1 MKKSKISASMMCAS
15 FMELE
20 KTIKLFED
28 ENIDYLHIDVMDGHF
43 VPNIGLGV
51 DYMRGLREITHIPL
65 DIHLMIESPEYKFD
79 WLGIHKS
86 DIVTVHYESTPQ
98 VQRALDK
105 LKPYGC
111 KCFLAINPAT
121 PINVIEE
128 VTDYIDGINLLM
140 VNPGFA
146 GQKMVGSTMKKAE
159 KLQRYLEEINRS
171 DLDVEVDGNITV
183 EKAKQLRETGANI
196 FVAGTS
202 SLFTGDRDNYAENI
216 NKLRQVVM

>member
-15 FMELE
+15 FVGLE
-20 KTIKLFED
+20 NTIKIFEA
-28 ENIDYLHIDVMDGHF
+28 EKIDYLHIDVMDGHF

-79 WLGIHKS
+79 WLGIHES

-121 PINVIEE
+121 PVNVIEE

-159 KLQRYLEEINRS
+159 KLRRF
-171 DLDVEVDGNITV
+171 LDDSNISGLDFEVDGNITV
-183 EKAKQLRETGANI
+183 NKAKQLHDIGANI

-202 SLFTGDRDNYAENI
+202 SLFIGKDADLKENI
-216 NKLRQVVM
+216 SLLRNAVS